1 MKNGIEIRKHGLKIT
16 SVKAGNFAMYKV
28 AGSRN
33 GPWDYLHNARKDAD
47 TQLNAEPIIEAIE
60 IGATHWDN
68 QRSRWIKATTET
80 LHYCDRTNCLGSGGW
95 AAMRGINVKEFLSNG
110 SCINLEMYLN
120 SDHNHFLSP
129 PEAPSH
135 G

>member
-16 SVKAGNFAMYKV
+16 KKIHNKFPMYQV

-47 TQLNAEPIIEAIE
+47 TQLEVEPVIEAME
-60 IGATHWDN
+60 NGATHYDN
-68 QRSRWIKATTET
+68 VNKRWLRSRIEE
-80 LHYCDRTNCLGSGGW
+80 LHYYTPGNILGGQGW
-95 AAMRGINVKEFLSNG
+95 VPMRGINIEIALSAG
-110 SCINLEMYLN
+110 TCINLEMYLN